1 MTAPLDL
8 LADAHWTLLS
18 TDAGAVESPDD
29 LPDADAAVPAR
40 VPGTV
45 AGALAAAGLPI
56 EDLDGR
62 DWWFRT
68 EVPVPDGTESIRLH
82 LEGIATL
89 AEVWVDGTLT
99 TTSTSMFVP
108 VTVEALVAG
117 TVSIAL
123 CCRSLDAALAK
134 RRPRGRWRSSMI
146 SSQGLRWTR
155 TSMLGRAPVFTGA
168 PAPVGPWR
176 AVRCV
181 AVDVPAVTV
190 RGLVRDGRC
199 VLQVDGT
206 ATTGAAVRIE
216 LGDSVF
222 ELSADADGRV
232 TDEIDAGER
241 ALWWPHT
248 HGDPTLHDVTV
259 TVDGHAMHFRVGFR
273 SSALRDTT
281 LLVNEVPVFCRG
293 GCWVPLDPITLQND
307 PDHLRDT
314 LTSYVEAGLNMVRL
328 TGTMVYESAE
338 FHTLCSELG
347 IMVWQDVMLATID
360 PPDDPAVE
368 SAVVDEV
375 RAMLATAGGPSLVVV
390 SGGSETYQQPTMLGL
405 ASDESRI
412 PLLDSIIPDVVH
424 AFSGVAYVP
433 STPSG
438 GDLATH
444 VGSGFAHY
452 FGIGGY
458 LRPLSDVRY
467 ARVAFATECLAFSVP
482 PERRVVD
489 SVFGSAH
496 PAGHD
501 PRWKATVPR
510 DRGAS
515 WDFEDVRDHYVRT
528 LFDVEPSA
536 VRRDDPERYL
546 DLGRAAVCEA
556 VTQSF
561 GFWRQVDSGCGGA
574 LVLTLRDLE
583 PGAGWGFTDS
593 TGIAKAPWYAVA
605 RASAPI
611 TVLVTDEGMDG
622 LRLDVMNDGADPVA
636 GTLTVRAHQ
645 RTGAVA
651 AEGVRQLAL
660 DAHSSW
666 TGTADGVVGRFTD
679 MTHAHRFGSRTV
691 DAVSVVLAAPEGTVL
706 AEAVHLVENGLL
718 PQQNSVGLT
727 ASAAPEGDGRWT
739 LTVACTDA
747 AQYVCVDVDGYR
759 ASDSWFHLAPG
770 TSRALTLLPRTG
782 STTPR
787 GHVRA
792 VNSTAR
798 ATVTVLER

>member
-1 MTAPLDL
+1 M
-8 LADAHWTLLS
+8 ADAHWTLRS
-18 TDAGAVESPDD
+18 TDAGAAESPGD
-29 LPDADAAVPAR
+29 LVDTDSAVPAH

-45 AGALAAAGLPI
+45 AGALTAARLPLQ
-56 EDLDGR
+56 DLDGR
-62 DWWFRT
+62 DWWYDT
-68 EVPVPDGTESIRLH
+68 EVSVPEGVESVRLH

-89 AEVWVDGTLT
+89 SEVWIDGRLA

-108 VTVEALVAG
+108 VTVEARVAG
-117 TVSIAL
+117 TMSLAL
-123 CCRSLDAALAK
+123 CCRSLDAALRT

-146 SSQGLRWTR
+146 SSQGLRWIR

-181 AVDVPAVTV
+181 GVDEPIVAV

-199 VLQVDGT
+199 ILQVDGVVSS
-206 ATTGAAVRIE
+206 VRIT
-216 LGDSVF
+216 LGDSTF
-222 ELSADADGRV
+222 DLEAGADS
-232 TDEIDAGER
+232 TTTQEIDVGDR

-248 HGDPTLHDVTV
+248 HGDPALHDVTV
-259 TVDGHAMHFRVGFR
+259 TVGERVVRSRVGFR
-273 SSALRDTT
+273 SSALRGTT

-307 PDHLRDT
+307 PERLRDT

-328 TGTMVYESAE
+328 TGTMVYESTE

-375 RAMLATAGGPSLVVV
+375 RAMLAAAGGPSLVVV

-405 ASDESRI
+405 AADESRI
-412 PLLDSIIPDVVH
+412 PLLDSIIPDVLRD
-424 AFSGVAYVP
+424 FSGVSYVP

-556 VTQSF
+556 VTHSV
-561 GFWRQVDSGCGGA
+561 GFWRQADSGCGGA

-583 PGAGWGFTDS
+583 PGAGWGLTDS
-593 TGIAKAPWYAVA
+593 TGAAKAPWYALA
-605 RASAPI
+605 RASAPT

-651 AEGVRQLAL
+651 AEGVQRLAL

-691 DAVSVVLAAPEGTVL
+691 DAVSVVLATADGTVL

-718 PQQNSVGLT
+718 PLQNSVGLT
-727 ASAAPEGDGRWT
+727 ATAAPEGDGRWT
-739 LTVACTDA
+739 LTVGCTDA
-747 AQYVCVDVDGYR
+747 AQFVCVDVDGYR

-770 TSRALTLLPRTG
+770 TSRALTLLPRSG

>member
-1 MTAPLDL
+1 
-8 LADAHWTLLS
+8 
-18 TDAGAVESPDD
+18 
-29 LPDADAAVPAR
+29 
-40 VPGTV
+40 
-45 AGALAAAGLPI
+45 
-56 EDLDGR
+56 
-62 DWWFRT
+62 
-68 EVPVPDGTESIRLH
+68 
-82 LEGIATL
+82 
-89 AEVWVDGTLT
+89 
-99 TTSTSMFVP
+99 
-108 VTVEALVAG
+108 
-117 TVSIAL
+117 
-123 CCRSLDAALAK
+123 
-134 RRPRGRWRSSMI
+134 MI
-146 SSQGLRWTR
+146 SSQGLRWIR

-259 TVDGHAMHFRVGFR
+259 TVDGHVVHFRVGFR

-405 ASDESRI
+405 ASDKSRI

-691 DAVSVVLAAPEGTVL
+691 DAVSVVLAAPDGTVL

-718 PQQNSVGLT
+718 PLQNSVGLT
-727 ASAAPEGDGRWT
+727 ASAAPEDDGRWT
-739 LTVACTDA
+739 LTVASTDS

-770 TSRALTLLPRTG
+770 TSRALTLLPRAG